1 MLSQRKNFGKSVK
14 MIDKS
19 INQKIKQ
26 YENIGPVPVPK
37 LPFPDS
43 RLSMVSKAV
52 LGIWIR
58 IIFRRWI
65 QVRIRVKSWIRI

>member
-14 MIDKS
+14 MKDKS

-37 LPFPDS
+37 LPFP
-43 RLSMVSKAV
+43 AV